1 MLPDS
6 RRRRGIVKMVDA
18 AVIEQIPE
26 SLAQNKLS
34 DFSEL

>member
-1 MLPDS
+1 VVGETGKELIS
-6 RRRRGIVKMVDA
+6 K
-18 AVIEQIPE
+18 